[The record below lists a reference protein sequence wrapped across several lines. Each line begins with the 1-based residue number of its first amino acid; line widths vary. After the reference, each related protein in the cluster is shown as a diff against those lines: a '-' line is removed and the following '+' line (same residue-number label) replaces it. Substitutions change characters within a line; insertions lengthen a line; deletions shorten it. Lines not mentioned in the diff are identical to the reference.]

1 MTALGALSRSAFG
14 QTTTS
19 AGLDAA
25 VLNFALNLEYL
36 EGQYYSYAVNGTGL
50 DSSLLGGSGT
60 QGGVTVK
67 SNPKVTFTT
76 PAIAQYAAEIAADEL
91 AHVKFLRAALSAA
104 GAQPVAQPALDLQ
117 ASFDTAAQVAGIGQS
132 FDPFA
137 NEINFLLGAF
147 IFEDVGVTAY
157 KGAARLLANRD
168 ILEAAA
174 GILAAEA
181 YHAAEVRTVLFS
193 LDAQTPSA
201 GINGVVQKISD
212 LRDMLDGADDRDQGI
227 KDANGMANVVP
238 LDADG
243 LAYSRSTRQVLN
255 IVYGGVDATSGL
267 FFPNGMN
274 GDVR

>member
-104 GAQPVAQPALDLQ
+104 GAQPVAQPAVDLQ
-117 ASFDTAAQVAGIGQS
+117 ASFNTAAQAAGIGPS

-212 LRDMLDGADDRDQGI
+212 LRDMLDGPDDRDQGI

-238 LDADG
+238 LDANG

-255 IVYGGVDATSGL
+255 IVYGGVDATRGL